1 MARKFKKKLAPKKIA
16 RTKTQAVLSVELVR
30 KETIEKVTGVWKDLI
45 SKLKTFK
52 LAK

>member
-1 MARKFKKKLAPKKIA
+1 MARKFKKKLAPK
-16 RTKTQAVLSVELVR
+16 RTTKKTAVLSVELVR

-52 LAK
+52 LASK